1 MMAYF
6 MLFLNILLL
15 VSGQIVWKMGLQAQG
30 GLHISSLLSV
40 VFSPLI
46 LLGMALYA
54 IATGLWFVVLSRLPL
69 SLAYP
74 IQSVAYALGIWAAW
88 YIFGESVPLNRWIG
102 AGVIV
107 VGAVIIAVK

>member
-1 MMAYF
+1 MAYF
-6 MLFLNILLL
+6 LLLLNIMLL
-15 VSGQIVWKMGLQAQG
+15 VAGQIVWKMGLQAQS
-30 GLHISSLLSV
+30 GLHVSSLLSV

-46 LLGMALYA
+46 LLGLALYA

-74 IQSVAYALGIWAAW
+74 LQSLAYAIGIFAAW
-88 YIFGESVPLNRWIG
+88 YIFGESIPLNRWIG

-107 VGAVIIAVK
+107 MGAVIIAVK